1 MNDSADIKAAAD
13 SLQSALSKL
22 ESAIDPFLRRLS
34 QLQVES
40 TESESFSQDRARLA
54 SQLDDIK
61 SEKMDLEQKMS
72 SREKE
77 FAAVAAESTQEINSV
92 IKTVQIAL
100 EGLPS

>member
-1 MNDSADIKAAAD
+1 MTDSADIKLAAQ
-13 SLQSALSKL
+13 SLQAALKKL
-22 ESAIDPFLRRLS
+22 EGAIDPFLNRYS
-34 QLQVES
+34 QLQAES

-61 SEKMDLEQKMS
+61 SEKEDLEKKVA

-92 IKTVQIAL
+92 IKTVQVAL